1 MSISASDILV
11 LRQAIELAQFAIGLS
26 DPNPRVGCVLQST
39 SGQVASQGFTQQAG
53 SAHAEVNALHAAATG
68 GSDVRGGTAFVSLE
82 PCAHHG
88 RTPPCCDA
96 LIAAGMSRVV
106 VATTDPFPQ
115 VAGQGI
121 ARLRAAGVTV
131 DIADGA
137 IARAARELNIGFFSR
152 VLRKRPWVRM
162 KVAASL
168 DGRTA
173 LPNGVSQWITG
184 PEARADGH
192 YWRKRA
198 GAVLTGIGTVQADDP
213 RLDVRVVDTVLQ
225 PLRVVV
231 DSRWQL
237 SLRAR
242 LLQPPGQVL
251 VVGAIDDELKMAA
264 LNAAGV
270 ETLLLPGPNGQV
282 DLGALMNV
290 LGERGINELHV
301 EAGGTLNAAMLA
313 GGHVDEVLAY
323 VAPKLLGPGRDIA
336 TLTPATSLLQSI
348 DLQFLSHELI
358 GSDLRLLARIP
369 GRDAFLA

>member
-1 MSISASDILV
+1 
-11 LRQAIELAQFAIGLS
+11 
-26 DPNPRVGCVLQST
+26 
-39 SGQVASQGFTQQAG
+39 
-53 SAHAEVNALHAAATG
+53 
-68 GSDVRGGTAFVSLE
+68 
-82 PCAHHG
+82 
-88 RTPPCCDA
+88 
-96 LIAAGMSRVV
+96 MSRVV